1 MVPIVISPDDAKKNL
16 SGYDPKKAESVH
28 LASSK
33 IADQEFSTKLKENFN
48 VEVIL
53 MSGGS
58 ASGKTE
64 FVAAY
69 LDDFEGI
76 VFDSTLFSTEGA
88 RVKIKKI
95 LKAKN
100 TPKIYAVFPD
110 DLRRAFTAFL
120 NRDRRFSDEHFYRT
134 HCGSRKTLLWI
145 AEKYPSV
152 EIEIFESRYL
162 ERGDMSFYKY
172 VFEDHKGMI
181 EFLKNSQYTEEEV
194 VDITRKV

>member
-1 MVPIVISPDDAKKNL
+1 MVPTIISPDDVKKNL
-16 SGYDPKKAESVH
+16 SGYDPIKAESFH
-28 LASSK
+28 LESSK
-33 IADQEFSTKLKENFN
+33 IADHEFSAKLKESSDL
-48 VEVIL
+48 EVIL

-69 LDDFEGI
+69 LEDFKGI
-76 VFDSTLFSTEGA
+76 VFDSTLSSAEGA

-95 LKAKN
+95 LKAKGI
-100 TPKIYAVFPD
+100 PKIYAVFPD

-134 HCGSRKTLLWI
+134 HCDSRKTLLWI
-145 AEKYPSV
+145 AEKYPTV
-152 EIEIFESRYL
+152 KIEIFESKYL
-162 ERGDMSFYKY
+162 ERGDMYFYRY
-172 VFEDHKGMI
+172 VFKDRKGMI
-181 EFLKNSQYTEEEV
+181 EFLKNFQYTEEEI